1 MFKFKHV
8 FVLVLAT
15 LMFVIGFAAVGGQS
29 SSAQTIKFTSAMH
42 TSKNLTYNGTIKYY
56 VKADAKKYSPEITYA
71 TKKWNRALGKN
82 VFKRTTQI
90 SHSRLVFT
98 GTNKLG
104 RNYAGVAEI
113 NSGVIALNTSW
124 MSRYN
129 QQKRR
134 AVVIHELGHTFGTK
148 DLYAYPNASLRN
160 LFKKQTIM
168 GGNYST
174 RIKSFD
180 SKLAKW
186 TLKKT
191 RSMSQT
197 EFRHY
202 RSNAGLYY
210 QQMLTGRL

>member
-1 MFKFKHV
+1 MLKFRHV
-8 FVLVLAT
+8 FVLVFTT
-15 LMFVIGFAAVGGQS
+15 LILMIGFTAIGNQS
-29 SSAQTIKFTSAMH
+29 SSARTIEFTSAMH

-56 VKADAKKYSPEITYA
+56 VKSDAKKYSPEIAYA
-71 TKKWNRALGKN
+71 TKKWNKALGKR
-82 VFKRTTQI
+82 VFKPTANI
-90 SHSRLVFT
+90 GHSRLVFT

-124 MSRYN
+124 MNRYN

-148 DLYAYPNASLRN
+148 DLYAYPDAALRKT
-160 LFKKQTIM
+160 FMTQTIM
-168 GGNYST
+168 GGNYAT
-174 RIKSFD
+174 NIKSFD

-191 RSMSQT
+191 RTMSQT

-202 RSNAGLYY
+202 RSNKGLYY
-210 QQMLTGRL
+210 QQMLNGRL